1 MQWGGFFISGFD
13 KNLDCII
20 ILSMTTPTNKPT
32 DRKDEKLIMDAGD
45 ISRAMM
51 RIAHEILER
60 NKGGKDLALVGIR
73 TGGVHLAHRLVKRIQ
88 SIEGVQVP
96 IGELDITL
104 YRDDLALRKNQPIL
118 RKTSVPFDMTNKVVV
133 LVDDVLFTGRTIR
146 AAMDGLMDLGRPEEI
161 QLAVLVDRGH
171 RQLPIK
177 ANYIGKNLPTSREE
191 QVQVLLDED
200 GEDDRV
206 VILKS

>member
-1 MQWGGFFISGFD
+1 
-13 KNLDCII
+13 
-20 ILSMTTPTNKPT
+20 MTSLTNKPT
-32 DRKDEKLIMDAGD
+32 ERKDEKLIMDAGD

-60 NKGGKDLALVGIR
+60 NKGVAHLALVGIR
-73 TGGVHLAHRLVKRIQ
+73 TGGVYLAHRLAKRIQ

-177 ANYIGKNLPTSREE
+177 ANYIGKNLPTSRDE
-191 QVQVLLDED
+191 QVQVLLDEA

-206 VILKS
+206 VILRS